1 MKDME
6 REMTGATMTPAERQ
20 ELQKAMERDMARQV
34 YSRGG
39 ATTTKNEMK
48 RMARKGK
55 R

>member
-6 REMTGATMTPAERQ
+6 REMTGATTTPSERK
-20 ELQKAMERDMARQV
+20 EMEKAMERDSARQI
-34 YSRGG
+34 YNRGG